1 MADGQTLIPLNN
13 HSNANSHEHFQLQSR
28 TYFHE
33 LINFVY
39 PDIAV
44 DARLRNDRAILA
56 TTNATID
63 KFNESIS
70 SRRPGQSVSFV
81 SSDSLISDES
91 HPNTAFAAHE
101 HLNYLT
107 VSGVPPHE
115 LKLQSNTL
123 AMLVRNLNLSSGLV
137 NGQKC
142 PYHRIVV

>member
-13 HSNANSHEHFQLQSR
+13 HSNANSHEHLQLQS
-28 TYFHE
+28 TTVFDE

-39 PDIAV
+39 PDITE
-44 DARLRNDRAILA
+44 DARLWNDRAILS

-70 SRRPGQSVSFV
+70 SRRPGQSVSFF

-91 HPNTAFAAHE
+91 HPNTAFAAPE
-101 HLNYLT
+101 HLHLH

-115 LKLQSNTL
+115 FKLQT
-123 AMLVRNLNLSSGLV
+123 
-137 NGQKC
+137 
-142 PYHRIVV
+142 H

>member
-13 HSNANSHEHFQLQSR
+13 HSNANSREHFQLQSR
-28 TYFHE
+28 TDFHE

-39 PDIAV
+39 PDIAE
-44 DARLRNDRAILA
+44 DARLWNDRAILA

-70 SRRPGQSVSFV
+70 SRRPGQSVSFF
-81 SSDSLISDES
+81 SSDSLTSDES
-91 HPNTAFAAHE
+91 HPNTAFAAPE
-101 HLNYLT
+101 HLHHLH

-123 AMLVRNLNLSSGLV
+123 AMFCLLYTSPSPRDQRGSRMPSSA
-137 NGQKC
+137 
-142 PYHRIVV
+142 